1 LESPTDFEVP
11 MHRFD
16 HAGFRLGR
24 LSWWQTALVV
34 ALAAAT
40 VIAIAIVATSLI
52 LIIAPIVLVAVLLHR
67 LLGPRPTGRDEP
79 PRRRP
84 TVIEADYEVIA
95 DVRPA
100 DRRRPDSGEEPR
112 HPD

>member
-1 LESPTDFEVP
+1 

-24 LSWWQTALVV
+24 LSWWQTALAV

-40 VIAIAIVATSLI
+40 VLAIAIVATSLI

-67 LLGPRPTGRDEP
+67 FLGPRPAGRDET
-79 PRRRP
+79 RRHHP
-84 TVIEADYEVIA
+84 KVIEADYEVIA
-95 DVRPA
+95 AERPA
-100 DRRRPDSGEEPR
+100 DRRRPDSGEGPR
-112 HPD
+112 RGD